1 MARWKAALRMLWRRE
16 PAFPLLV
23 YLAITAATVGYA
35 RLLGGGYGHVH
46 GGLRAWEHGM
56 VAAESGLAGLM
67 GYAWYSWRMWAGG
80 YMSWTLS
87 ALSRLALI
95 IVAIAA
101 CFSGPSV
108 FLIGLAVLN
117 TAGTLPLFSPA
128 VLDRVGRT
136 DDVGR
141 GWRTQRPSR
150 PAVAYRATGPQ

>member
-1 MARWKAALRMLWRRE
+1 MARWKAALRVLWHRE
-16 PAFPLLV
+16 PALPLV
-23 YLAITAATVGYA
+23 AYLAITAATVGYA

-46 GGLRAWEHGM
+46 GVQRTWEHGM
-56 VAAESGLAGLM
+56 VAADSSLAGLT

-80 YMSWTLS
+80 YISWTLS
-87 ALSRLALI
+87 VLWRLSLI

-101 CFSGPSV
+101 CLSGPSV

-117 TAGTLPLFSPA
+117 TAGTVPLFSQA

-141 GWRTQRPSR
+141 AWRTRQASRPS
-150 PAVAYRATGPQ
+150 VAYRATGPR